1 MSGALLKSVILA
13 FVGLSLQFVL
23 FLIKRRKS
31 RKLDE
36 IRKQEELE
44 AQERERIMEEQWK
57 MALEKIE
64 NEKPEFVNP

>member
-44 AQERERIMEEQWK
+44 ALERERIMEEQWK

>member
-1 MSGALLKSVILA
+1 MKSVILA

-44 AQERERIMEEQWK
+44 ALERERIMEEQWK